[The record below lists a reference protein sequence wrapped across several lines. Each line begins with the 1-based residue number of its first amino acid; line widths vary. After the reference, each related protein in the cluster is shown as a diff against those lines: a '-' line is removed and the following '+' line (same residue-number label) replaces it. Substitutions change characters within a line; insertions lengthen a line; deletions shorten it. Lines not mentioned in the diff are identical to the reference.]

1 VPQTRIIF
9 YQESPGD
16 APVVE
21 FLRRLRMQNEEAY
34 ARCSAAIRR
43 LAEMGHELRRPTAD
57 YLRDGIYELR
67 AKSGHVNYRILYFF
81 HGRQCAVLGHALTKE
96 DRVPAADIE
105 RVRQH
110 LERFRRNPAGHTY
123 EEELP

>member
-1 VPQTRIIF
+1 VPRTRIVF
-9 YQESPGD
+9 YQDSPGD

-21 FLRRLRMQNEEAY
+21 FLRRLRVRNEEAY
-34 ARCSAAIRR
+34 ARCSAAILR
-43 LAEMGHELRRPTAD
+43 LADMGHELRRPTAD

-67 AKSGHVNYRILYFF
+67 AKCGRVNYRIVYFF
-81 HGRQCAVLGHALTKE
+81 HGKHCAVLAHALTKE

-105 RVRQH
+105 RA
-110 LERFRRNPAGHTY
+110 RRRREQFEQYPAVHTY